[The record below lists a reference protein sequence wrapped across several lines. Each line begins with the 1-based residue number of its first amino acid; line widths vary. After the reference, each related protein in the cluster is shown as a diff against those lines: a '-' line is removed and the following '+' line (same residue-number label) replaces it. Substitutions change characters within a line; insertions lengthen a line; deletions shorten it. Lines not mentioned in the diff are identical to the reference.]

1 MSLFGEMY
9 FSLGISIDFLNFAN
23 FVLLGTFLED
33 PSILSALLLLVE
45 LPVASAVFEL
55 LFFETVLKHLFQI
68 V

>member
-33 PSILSALLLLVE
+33 PSILSAFLLLVE

-55 LFFETVLKHLFQI
+55 LFF
-68 V
+68 